1 MRGDLHTL
9 KRVCEYASKVMLVA
23 EFVLAAII
31 VATVVLAVAAL
42 FTEDAESF
50 LLDLISASDSDS
62 MLRKVSSVLKFLMIW
77 ILGFVTVKAVH
88 DVMCT
93 IRDEHSPFTNV
104 NTDRMIA
111 TSLVYLGAAFIFL
124 LLDILI
130 ATRPA
135 EAVFLFLGLTLVSVV
150 LYCLALV
157 CRYGAVLQKESDETL

>member
-1 MRGDLHTL
+1 
-9 KRVCEYASKVMLVA
+9 MLVA

-31 VATVVLAVAAL
+31 VATIVLAVAAL
-42 FTEDAESF
+42 FVEDAESF

-77 ILGFVTVKAVH
+77 VLGFVTVKAVH

-93 IRDEHSPFTNV
+93 IRDEHSPFTKV

-111 TSLVYLGAAFIFL
+111 ASLIYLGAAFIFL
-124 LLDILI
+124 LLDVLI